1 MKGIPK
7 QFSKICKDTKRG
19 TDLSCKIDSEL
30 LFTRKKF
37 ERITPYLLL
46 VTHNKKPLTKVSHLG
61 RHVKPLFIE
70 IIFSCSTKKLL
81 VHTYGKM
88 QYN

>member
-7 QFSKICKDTKRG
+7 QFSKINQKHRRG
-19 TDLSCKIDSEL
+19 TDVSRKIDSEV

-46 VTHNKKPLTKVSHLG
+46 VTNNNKPLTKVSQLCNHI
-61 RHVKPLFIE
+61 KPLYL
-70 IIFSCSTKKLL
+70 K
-81 VHTYGKM
+81 
-88 QYN
+88 